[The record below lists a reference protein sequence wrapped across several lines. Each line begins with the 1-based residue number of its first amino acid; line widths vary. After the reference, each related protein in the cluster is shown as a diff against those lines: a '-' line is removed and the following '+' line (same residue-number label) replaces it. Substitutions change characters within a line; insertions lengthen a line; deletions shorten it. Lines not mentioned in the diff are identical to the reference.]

1 MSGFVNLKLINR
13 YSIYAEST
21 GGFSVIKQAGD
32 SNGDAG
38 NEDYVSDE
46 VGNTNFHTYADAVD
60 ALRFDLWLSKTE
72 VWVVLV
78 IKLYHKP
85 DKPEF
90 YRLVRFDK
98 DMGLLLNYP
107 IEVPDV
113 KRSARWVKP
122 DEVYID
128 WIKEIWNDLYKK
140 VQGCIDWCVWHRGS
154 GCHM

>member
-1 MSGFVNLKLINR
+1 
-13 YSIYAEST
+13 
-21 GGFSVIKQAGD
+21 
-32 SNGDAG
+32 
-38 NEDYVSDE
+38 
-46 VGNTNFHTYADAVD
+46 
-60 ALRFDLWLSKTE
+60 
-72 VWVVLV
+72 
-78 IKLYHKP
+78 LYHKP

-128 WIKEIWNDLYKK
+128 WIKEI
-140 VQGCIDWCVWHRGS
+140 
-154 GCHM
+154 

>member
-1 MSGFVNLKLINR
+1 MLI
-13 YSIYAEST
+13 
-21 GGFSVIKQAGD
+21 
-32 SNGDAG
+32 
-38 NEDYVSDE
+38 
-46 VGNTNFHTYADAVD
+46 
-60 ALRFDLWLSKTE
+60 
-72 VWVVLV
+72 

-122 DEVYID
+122 SEVFID
-128 WIKEIWNDLYKK
+128 WIREVHD
-140 VQGCIDWCVWHRGS
+140 D
-154 GCHM
+154 

>member
-60 ALRFDLWLSKTE
+60 ALRFDLWLCRKA
-72 VWVVLV
+72 V
-78 IKLYHKP
+78 
-85 DKPEF
+85 
-90 YRLVRFDK
+90 
-98 DMGLLLNYP
+98 
-107 IEVPDV
+107 
-113 KRSARWVKP
+113 
-122 DEVYID
+122 
-128 WIKEIWNDLYKK
+128 
-140 VQGCIDWCVWHRGS
+140 
-154 GCHM
+154 